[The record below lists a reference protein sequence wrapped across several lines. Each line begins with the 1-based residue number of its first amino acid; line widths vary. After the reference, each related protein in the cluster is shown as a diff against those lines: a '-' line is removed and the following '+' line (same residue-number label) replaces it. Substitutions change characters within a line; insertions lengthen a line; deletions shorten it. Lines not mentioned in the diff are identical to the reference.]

1 MTILSTTTRNITTG
15 TPQSAAGGQVVR
27 SSHSTPAK
35 LLHCGIISW
44 QPRRG
49 ERLRVIAEQEI
60 WQAVVC
66 KDAKELRQCV
76 FRDEIQLAIVDL
88 PKISS
93 AVYHS
98 FREHTEWLSQLGTW
112 NGTNGNGTSGLLLV
126 VCAAGESVQEE
137 IWARQLG
144 VWSYLPLVKLATAK
158 LATAKLATAKLVD
171 TTVIL
176 LNDQAPV
183 DSSQDG
189 LPLLFRGAREALS
202 NTARDFSDGSKFS
215 ETAKSNQASGSNQ
228 ARGEE
233 SH

>member
-1 MTILSTTTRNITTG
+1 MAILSTTTGNITTG
-15 TPQSAAGGQVVR
+15 TPLSAAGGQIVR

-49 ERLRVIAEQEI
+49 ECLRVIAEQEI

-66 KDAKELRQCV
+66 KGAKELRQCV
-76 FRDEIQLAIVDL
+76 FRDEIQLAVVDL
-88 PKISS
+88 PQISS
-93 AVYHS
+93 AIYES
-98 FREHTEWLSQLGTW
+98 FREQTEWLSQLGTRS
-112 NGTNGNGTSGLLLV
+112 GTSGLLLV

-144 VWSYLPLVKLATAK
+144 VWSYLPLVKLTTAK
-158 LATAKLATAKLVD
+158 LTTVKLAD
-171 TTVIL
+171 PMVIL
-176 LNDQAPV
+176 LNDQEPM

-202 NTARDFSDGSKFS
+202 NTTRNFSDGPEFS
-215 ETAKSNQASGSNQ
+215 ETAKSNQASKGKS
-228 ARGEE
+228 R
-233 SH
+233 